1 MNEENNRY
9 SGMFTML
16 GMLFVTC
23 LVVSNLI
30 AGKIW
35 SVYGTISV
43 QASVILFPITY
54 ILSDVFTE
62 VYGFKKARFIIWTGF
77 ACNLVAVLAY
87 VITIILP
94 YPKYWLGQDAFGVVL
109 GLTPRVLVASF
120 AGYLFGEF
128 ANSIIMSKLKVKSEG
143 KKLWVRIIVSTL
155 AGEAID
161 TIIFVTVSFA
171 GMIPV
176 NQLIRMIHFQY
187 TFKVLF
193 EAVFMPVT
201 YRIISRLKK
210 KEGLDVID
218 HDIRYRLF

>member
-1 MNEENNRY
+1 
-9 SGMFTML
+9 MFTML

-35 SVYGTISV
+35 SVYGNISV